1 MLNWSK
7 SLFIFFSI
15 ALVFNKNAFA
25 QLLVKNKTAI
35 VFATEKDSN
44 RKLSQLSDTLY
55 FKAQAQVLESEVAI
69 FLDSSKT
76 FQEMVGIGAAITD
89 ASAESFAK
97 MALKTQKKLAND
109 FFDLS
114 TGIGYSLIRT
124 NMNSCDFSSASYT
137 YIKEGDA
144 DLKTFSIKPDLQFK
158 IPLIKIAFA
167 TAENNIKLFA
177 SPWSPPAFMKSNN
190 DMLHG
195 GKLLPKYYQS
205 WANYYVKFINAYE
218 NEGVPVWGLSIQ
230 NEPMAT
236 QRWESCI
243 YTATEERD
251 FLKNYLGPTISNAN
265 LASKKIIVWDHNRD
279 LIFQRANVIFED
291 KEAAKYAWGIGFH
304 WYETWAGGT
313 QMFDNVTL
321 VKDTYPDKQLIF
333 TEGCKET
340 FNAEKYTN
348 WSIGEY
354 YANAMIKDFNSG
366 VAAWTDWNI
375 FLDEKGGPNHV
386 GNFCFAPV
394 HLNTKTDEVIYT
406 NAFYYLGHFS
416 KFIRPGAKRIACSTS
431 RSNIQA
437 TAFKNTDGKI
447 CVVVLNQSENS
458 QQLILQLN
466 AESIQLQVAA
476 HAIYSVII

>member
-1 MLNWSK
+1 
-7 SLFIFFSI
+7 
-15 ALVFNKNAFA
+15 
-25 QLLVKNKTAI
+25 
-35 VFATEKDSN
+35 
-44 RKLSQLSDTLY
+44 
-55 FKAQAQVLESEVAI
+55 
-69 FLDSSKT
+69 
-76 FQEMVGIGAAITD
+76 
-89 ASAESFAK
+89 
-97 MALKTQKKLAND
+97 
-109 FFDLS
+109 
-114 TGIGYSLIRT
+114 
-124 NMNSCDFSSASYT
+124 
-137 YIKEGDA
+137 
-144 DLKTFSIKPDLQFK
+144 
-158 IPLIKIAFA
+158 
-167 TAENNIKLFA
+167 
-177 SPWSPPAFMKSNN
+177 
-190 DMLHG
+190 MLHG

-236 QRWESCI
+236 QKWESCI

-447 CVVVLNQSENS
+447 CVVILNQSENS

-466 AESIQLQVAA
+466 GESIQLQVAA